1 MYSWQNLQWTKVM
14 QRKNSLPHAI
24 LLRGRSGI
32 GKFDFAINLSN
43 ALLCKEPDHLQMA
56 CGHCSSCLWLKEGA
70 HPDFKLITSEDDY
83 DSEGNIKKNST
94 KRIIITIAQ
103 IRQLY
108 DYLSLSTHQVAGF
121 RVIVISP
128 AEVLNLAAANALLK
142 MLEEPPSNTIFL
154 LVSSQ
159 PQQLLPTIISR
170 CQVIDMP
177 IPSKNNAIEWL
188 NAQGVNQPE
197 VALQYAGGA
206 PLDALRLQDQ
216 INSNDKVIKQ
226 LSLGGKLDPFNA
238 AQLFL
243 SLGMSRAINVIQKW
257 TFDLVSFK
265 LVHKL
270 HYHVEYERA
279 LQELSK
285 SVNLSGLLLFE
296 RQLNEAKKAA
306 NHPLSNEMQLENIL
320 LQYTHVFNT

>member
-1 MYSWQNLQWTKVM
+1 MYSWQNIQWTKVM

-83 DSEGNIKKNST
+83 EFEGNIKKNST

-128 AEVLNLAAANALLK
+128 AEALNLAAANALLK

-177 IPSKNNAIEWL
+177 IPSKINAIEWL

-216 INSNDKVIKQ
+216 ISSNDKVIKQ

-270 HYHVEYERA
+270 HYHTEYERA

>member
-94 KRIIITIAQ
+94 KKNIITIAQ

-128 AEVLNLAAANALLK
+128 AEALNLAAANALLK

-177 IPSKNNAIEWL
+177 IPSKINAIEWL

-216 INSNDKVIKQ
+216 ISSNDKVIKQ

-270 HYHVEYERA
+270 HYHAEYERA